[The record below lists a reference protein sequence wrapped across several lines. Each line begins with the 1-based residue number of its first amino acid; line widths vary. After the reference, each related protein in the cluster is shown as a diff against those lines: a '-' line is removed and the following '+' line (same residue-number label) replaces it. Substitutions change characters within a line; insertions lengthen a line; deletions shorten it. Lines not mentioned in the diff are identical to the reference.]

1 MVSAGTGEVT
11 TRWGRILWWVLGIV
25 GAVIAGV
32 AVTLIVSW
40 ITDKGGPTSTAVI
53 TDPATGAYV
62 DQTARVAGTSADI
75 DAPDRVML
83 VVYWPDGRRYY
94 PGVEPLDFEANGDW
108 TGRASVGGPD
118 DAGVGFDLVVVVND
132 GAAQAELQDYLEEVV
147 VTGSSPGLDE
157 LPEGSLR
164 LDTVSVTRK

>member
-1 MVSAGTGEVT
+1 MSADAGEVT
-11 TRWGRILWWVLGIV
+11 TRRGRVLWWVLGIV

-32 AVTLIVSW
+32 AVTLIVDWVNDPDEPPPS
-40 ITDKGGPTSTAVI
+40 AVI

-75 DAPDRVML
+75 DAPDWVML

-94 PGVEPLDFEANGDW
+94 PAVEPLDFETNGDW

-118 DAGVGFDLVVVVND
+118 DAGMGFDLIVVLND
-132 GAAQAELQDYLEEVV
+132 RAAQEDLDGYLEQVV
-147 VTGSSPGLDE
+147 ADGSAPGLDE
-157 LPEGSLR
+157 LPEGSRR
-164 LDTVSVTRK
+164 LDMVTVTRL